1 MKAVNLIPSEQRAGG
16 GPAAGESEGAAFMV
30 LGLVAGLAVL
40 ALLYGIASHQ
50 VSSRQEKVA
59 SVNAQAQV
67 TKARADALAPYTS
80 FKAMYERRLSAVTEL
95 VSTRFDWAHAFHELG
110 RVLPSDA
117 SLNSVKGT
125 IGAAGGATG
134 AAAKPAA
141 PAAPTTGTGTS
152 AASTTSAASS
162 TSAASATNTASATS
176 AASAAGAVTS
186 ATPPGSVPTFILAGC
201 ATSQAEVAQTLQ
213 RLRLIDGVGDV
224 TLQSSTKSTSA
235 GGSSG
240 SGGCPAKDP
249 TFAIT
254 VTFAALP
261 APPASS
267 SGSGSSTQS
276 TAATGTGAASSAAT
290 PVANARGSQ

>member
-1 MKAVNLIPSEQRAGG
+1 VKAVNLIPSEQRAGG

-30 LGLVAGLAVL
+30 LGLLAGLAVL

-50 VSSRQEKVA
+50 VSERKEKVA
-59 SVNAQAQV
+59 SVSAQAQ
-67 TKARADALAPYTS
+67 TTQARANALTPYTS
-80 FKAMYERRLSAVTEL
+80 FKAMYEQRLNAVTEL
-95 VSTRFDWAHAFHELG
+95 VNTRFDWAHAFHELG

-125 IGAAGGATG
+125 IASAAVATG

-141 PAAPTTGTGTS
+141 PAAPATAASAGATSTAS
-152 AASTTSAASS
+152 AAS
-162 TSAASATNTASATS
+162 
-176 AASAAGAVTS
+176 AVTS

-201 ATSQAEVAQTLQ
+201 ATSQAEVAQALQ

-240 SGGCPAKDP
+240 GSGAGCPGKDP
-249 TFAIT
+249 AFAMT

-261 APPASS
+261 TPPASS
-267 SGSGSSTQS
+267 SGSGSLTQS
-276 TAATGTGAASSAAT
+276 TAATGTGAASSPAT
-290 PVANARGSQ
+290 RVANAGGSQ

>member
-30 LGLVAGLAVL
+30 LGLLAGLAVL
-40 ALLYGIASHQ
+40 AFLYGTANHQ
-50 VSSRQEKVA
+50 VSERTEKVA
-59 SVNAQAQV
+59 SVNAQAQS
-67 TKARADALAPYTS
+67 TQARANALAPYTS
-80 FKAMYERRLSAVTEL
+80 FKAMYEQRLNAVTEL
-95 VSTRFDWAHAFHELG
+95 VNTRFDWAHAFHELG

-117 SLNSVKGT
+117 SLSSVKGT
-125 IGAAGGATG
+125 IASAVLATG

-141 PAAPTTGTGTS
+141 PATPATGASAGGASTAS
-152 AASTTSAASS
+152 AAS
-162 TSAASATNTASATS
+162 
-176 AASAAGAVTS
+176 AVTS

-224 TLQSSTKSTSA
+224 TLQSSTKSTST

-240 SGGCPAKDP
+240 GASGAGCPEKDP
-249 TFAIT
+249 AFAVT

-261 APPASS
+261 TPPVSN
-267 SGSGSSTQS
+267 SGSLTQS
-276 TAATGTGAASSAAT
+276 TAAAGTGAASSPPT
-290 PVANARGSQ
+290 RVANAGGSQ